1 MIQQFGDWY
10 FDVKD
15 VVAVEVME
23 RSVYVHFNTQY
34 FSELKGKVK
43 KDFMDAYLNQD
54 TEETG

>member
-1 MIQQFGDWY
+1 MIQQFGEWY

-15 VVAVEVME
+15 VVAGEVLE

-34 FSELKGKVK
+34 FSELEGKVMD
-43 KDFMDAYLNQD
+43 DFMKAYLNQD